1 MLKLNRRSFI
11 KNTSLLAISSSFS
24 QILIMDAFANNP
36 LNIYSIN
43 VAKVTKNW
51 DEMSKM
57 ADVPLSFIPKKGSA
71 QDFLELF
78 STSGEGQKLYDA
90 ISDSG
95 GNQEDILSK
104 ENSIVTLD
112 TSRMKNW
119 KNLITSYSE
128 DKVSASTIRNLK
140 GEIVGVPY
148 ISNADSVAYNKAKIG
163 GEINTWKALFDNQFK
178 GYAAMQNDPGPT
190 LTSTAIY
197 LKETGNQDIVNP
209 SDLSKS
215 EVKGVCQFLIDKK
228 KKGQFRAFW
237 NNVREGVDLLKSEE
251 VLVSSCWESIAVMA
265 ARGRTDIHYG
275 TMKEGHRTWNN
286 VWMLTKGGK
295 QRGQEENFYKL
306 MDLYL
311 SPWFGARTLFI
322 FGFTPQMIGV
332 NEYIEANSSFFDTN
346 IKEVLQQRLK
356 YKVDRMKIKGNSW
369 QNLYP
374 KELMAYQDWWAKLQA
389 A

>member
-24 QILIMDAFANNP
+24 QSLIMDAFANNP

-57 ADVPLSFIPKKGSA
+57 ADVQLSFIPKKGSA

-78 STSGEGQKLYDA
+78 SSSGEGQKLYDA

-95 GNQEDILSK
+95 GNQEDILST

-112 TSRMKNW
+112 TSRIKNW
-119 KNLITSYSE
+119 KNLIPEYNE
-128 DKVSASTIRNLK
+128 GNVAANTIRNEN

-148 ISNADSVAYNKAKIG
+148 ISNADSMAYNKTKVG
-163 GEINTWKALFDNQFK
+163 GEIDTWNALFDSQFK
-178 GYAAMQNDPGPT
+178 GYATMQNDPGPT
-190 LTSTAIY
+190 LATTAIY
-197 LKETGNQDIVNP
+197 LKETGKQDIDNP

-215 EVKGVCQFLIDKK
+215 EVKGVSQFLIDQK
-228 KKGQFRAFW
+228 KKGQFKTFW
-237 NNVREGVDLLKSEE
+237 NGFANCVDLLKSEE
-251 VLVSSCWESIAVMA
+251 VLVSSCWEPIAVNA
-265 ARGRTDIHYG
+265 AKKGVDIHYG
-275 TMKEGHRTWNN
+275 NMKEGHQTWNN
-286 VWMLTKGGK
+286 IWMLTESGK
-295 QRGQEENFYKL
+295 RRGQEDNFYKL

-311 SPWFGARTLFI
+311 SPWFGARTLSI
-322 FGFTPQMIGV
+322 FGFTPQMTEV
-332 NEYIEANSSFFDTN
+332 YEYVQSDQSFFDEN
-346 IKEVLQQRLK
+346 EKAIIEKRLK
-356 YKVDRMKIKGNSW
+356 NKAIRMSVKGNSQ

-374 KELMAYQDWWAKLQA
+374 KELLAYYDWWSKVQA

>member
-1 MLKLNRRSFI
+1 M
-11 KNTSLLAISSSFS
+11 
-24 QILIMDAFANNP
+24 
-36 LNIYSIN
+36 
-43 VAKVTKNW
+43 
-51 DEMSKM
+51 
-57 ADVPLSFIPKKGSA
+57 
-71 QDFLELF
+71 
-78 STSGEGQKLYDA
+78 
-90 ISDSG
+90 
-95 GNQEDILSK
+95 
-104 ENSIVTLD
+104 
-112 TSRMKNW
+112 
-119 KNLITSYSE
+119 
-128 DKVSASTIRNLK
+128 
-140 GEIVGVPY
+140 
-148 ISNADSVAYNKAKIG
+148 AYNKAKIG

-311 SPWFGARTLFI
+311 SPWFGARTLSGL
-322 FGFTPQMIGV
+322 GFTPQMTGV
-332 NEYIEANSSFFDTN
+332 NEYVNANPGDFDAKKKAA
-346 IKEVLQQRLK
+346 IAQRLK
-356 YKVDRMKIKGNSW
+356 NKAARMAVKGNSW

-374 KELMAYQDWWAKLQA
+374 KELRAYQDWWAKVQA